1 MSVFERRCQS
11 ESKEEFIGKSE
22 FKESENLDNT
32 LPDIKTVEKRTPQ
45 ESESELTAPYVARG
59 FKEQYST
66 KLDGEGNVI
75 PAEWGEAGS
84 RRPDAYDPKS
94 NTVVEVKNYSVE
106 KASGRN
112 NLVHNIR
119 KQTDGSIE
127 QYGEDVN
134 TIEVI
139 DLRGHDVSIDDVDK
153 LTKKLEEK
161 CPEIGIDLR
170 W

>member
-1 MSVFERRCQS
+1 MSVFERYQPP
-11 ESKEEFIGKSE
+11 ESVEKSNDKLEAKDTLKADNPTSVEEPI
-22 FKESENLDNT
+22 
-32 LPDIKTVEKRTPQ
+32 EKRTPQ
-45 ESESELTAPYVARG
+45 ESESELTAPYVAFG

-66 KLDGEGNVI
+66 KLDEEGNVV

-84 RRPDAYDPKS
+84 RRPDAYAPET

-119 KQTDGSIE
+119 KQTDDSIE
-127 QYGEDVN
+127 HYGEDVH

-139 DLRGHDVSIDDVDK
+139 DLRGHDVSVDDVEK